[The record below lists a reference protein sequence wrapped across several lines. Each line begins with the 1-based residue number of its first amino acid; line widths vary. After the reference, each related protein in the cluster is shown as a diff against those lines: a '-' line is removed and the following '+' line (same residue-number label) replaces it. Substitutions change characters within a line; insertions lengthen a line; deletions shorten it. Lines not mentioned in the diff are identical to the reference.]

1 MVEIFWHVYLGLLG
15 TAAIGFL
22 IKGEKTL
29 FYMVDFIISIFT
41 WLGLFGYVTHTIMF
55 TPFVWKLVFV
65 GGLIWDIVFS
75 LIKGVRN
82 EELEGIPTSI
92 RFILML
98 VTTFILLGPL
108 YYGLFNYAF

>member
-1 MVEIFWHVYLGLLG
+1 MVELFWYVYLGLLG

-55 TPFVWKLVFV
+55 TSFVWKLVFV
-65 GGLIWDIVFS
+65 GGLIWDIVFG
-75 LIKGVRN
+75 LIKGIKN
-82 EELEGIPTSI
+82 KELEGISTSI

-98 VTTFILLGPL
+98 VTTLILLGPL